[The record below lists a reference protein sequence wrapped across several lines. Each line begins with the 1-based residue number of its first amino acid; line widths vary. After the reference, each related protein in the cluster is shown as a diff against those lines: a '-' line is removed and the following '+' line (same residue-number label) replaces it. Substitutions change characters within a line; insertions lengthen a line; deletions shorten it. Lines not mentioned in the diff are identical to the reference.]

1 MRNHYKQVLK
11 VYFHDKV
18 FRARVE
24 LDISQEE
31 MAHRLALSSRSYVDL
46 DHGESCCSAVTLAL
60 FLIYICTD
68 PKAFLEEL
76 RYAFEAVR
84 TTTH

>member
-24 LDISQEE
+24 LNISQEE
-31 MAHRLALSSRSYVDL
+31 MAHRLGLSCRSYVDL
-46 DHGESCCSAVTLAL
+46 DHGEVCCSAVTLVM
-60 FLIYICTD
+60 FLIYICAD
-68 PKAFLEEL
+68 PLACLEEL
-76 RYAFEAVR
+76 RYTFEEIRANAV
-84 TTTH
+84 

>member
-11 VYFHDKV
+11 VYFHNKV

-31 MAHRLALSSRSYVDL
+31 MARRLGLSCRSYVEL
-46 DHGESCCSAVTLAL
+46 DHGKACCSAVTLAV
-60 FLIYICTD
+60 FLIYICND
-68 PKAFLEEL
+68 PVAFLEEL
-76 RYAFEAVR
+76 RYAFEEIRANAV
-84 TTTH
+84 

>member
-18 FRARVE
+18 FWARVE
-24 LDISQEE
+24 LNISQEE
-31 MAHRLALSSRSYVDL
+31 MAHRLGLSCRSYVDL
-46 DHGESCCSAVTLAL
+46 DHGESCCSAVTLAV
-60 FLIYICTD
+60 FLVFICKD
-68 PKAFLEEL
+68 PGLFLEEL

-84 TTTH
+84 ATTG

>member
-1 MRNHYKQVLK
+1 MRSHYKQVLK

-31 MAHRLALSSRSYVDL
+31 MAHRLGLSCRSYVDL
-46 DHGESCCSAVTLAL
+46 DHGESCCSAVTLVV
-60 FLIYICTD
+60 YICND
-68 PKAFLEEL
+68 PGLFLEEL
-76 RYAFEAVR
+76 RYAFETVR
-84 TTTH
+84 ATAG